1 MEEIEAYNH
10 SISNNKFKEYT
21 CFYCNQI
28 GHVAKNCSTKAE
40 DNKEGSAYV
49 NTIIRAK
56 IIQNKS
62 LVVCFK
68 CKRIGHFANLCPTKG
83 NQTPIEETV
92 EPIVSVKY
100 PEFIHFKTRGIIK
113 GTNLGTWDDYRY
125 VSNTTDKHLTSNT
138 KFFANLKEEFIV
150 EKLESQ
156 KKLLFTYG
164 IGEVLLTSG
173 NTEYLIPGV
182 YYAPEVSLNILS
194 QNLLRQQGF
203 EILYEEGGYI
213 LEYMFRNLQGKNI
226 DENKMRQRH
235 NNFLD
240 DYFESLDES
249 TKEKGKG
256 VIDPN
261 TPQTFTELV
270 DFMDLIKND
279 KETSNEWD
287 TFRDRF
293 DKALKW
299 FYNHYLKKELPGKIP
314 PIIQGVTIHL
324 FDLYKLMDC
333 MGGFLS
339 VQFGQEFGALAEILG
354 LTRSNGEEIKEC
366 YITYLEVLVSYYKTA
381 RAPRTPMTGEEGM
394 DSLEEYHWNHGEE
407 GATFAVEKEKRL
419 EHFGIKL
426 EEEEEGKQQQ
436 TADQEEGAL
445 IKCYKCKSLGHY
457 AFECPKKNKGK
468 EMTYKEALATQ
479 PQEDTPSTSSDDFT
493 VII

>member
-1 MEEIEAYNH
+1 MVNTNTSLESKWQRRNLDQGHNKQWYQSKNHGKTPRKTSQIEFLQRQIKREKEGRVERCAKQITRDCKNMLKKRMEEIEAYNH

-113 GTNLGTWDDYRY
+113 GTNLGTWDDYWY

-240 DYFESLDES
+240 D
-249 TKEKGKG
+249 
-256 VIDPN
+256 
-261 TPQTFTELV
+261 
-270 DFMDLIKND
+270 
-279 KETSNEWD
+279 
-287 TFRDRF
+287 RF
-293 DKALKW
+293 DL
-299 FYNHYLKKELPGKIP
+299 
-314 PIIQGVTIHL
+314 
-324 FDLYKLMDC
+324 
-333 MGGFLS
+333 
-339 VQFGQEFGALAEILG
+339 
-354 LTRSNGEEIKEC
+354 
-366 YITYLEVLVSYYKTA
+366 
-381 RAPRTPMTGEEGM
+381 
-394 DSLEEYHWNHGEE
+394 
-407 GATFAVEKEKRL
+407 
-419 EHFGIKL
+419 
-426 EEEEEGKQQQ
+426 
-436 TADQEEGAL
+436 
-445 IKCYKCKSLGHY
+445 
-457 AFECPKKNKGK
+457 
-468 EMTYKEALATQ
+468 
-479 PQEDTPSTSSDDFT
+479 
-493 VII
+493 